1 MTTDEALAQVY
12 PRIPRLQT
20 ILASL
25 CAWGDI
31 AYLVEMCAGCH
42 GAILLIYKM
51 IVYSHRDNTSNA
63 NTLTIHY
70 REGLCHWLNDLKP
83 SCSFLQVAELP
94 IRVSPSGREGK
105 REEHVGKLIQTTGE
119 DEHAH
124 QNQDRAS
131 YEREGTCVATEV
143 AHEHADAIHQKAD

>member
-1 MTTDEALAQVY
+1 MTTDEALAQMD

-25 CAWGDI
+25 CAWCDI

-42 GAILLIYKM
+42 GAILLLYKM

-63 NTLTIHY
+63 NTLTIHS
-70 REGLCHWLNDLKP
+70 REGLCHWLNGLKP

-94 IRVSPSGREGK
+94 IRTDEEAMVLLSMVVLLSIPPLPFRARGKTGRARWPGDPN
-105 REEHVGKLIQTTGE
+105 GL
-119 DEHAH
+119 
-124 QNQDRAS
+124 
-131 YEREGTCVATEV
+131 
-143 AHEHADAIHQKAD
+143 